1 MGDDGVVSASARA
14 GTGVGNMK
22 RFDDKVVLVTGAASG
37 IGRATVERLAA
48 EGATLACVDVQADAV
63 EETAASARAEGV
75 VARSWVCDI
84 SDEAAVVAMVEAVVA
99 EFGRLDVL
107 CNVAGI
113 LRVATHSHEVT
124 LDQWNHL
131 LGVNLTGT
139 FLVTRECIPHLLETK
154 GNIVMAASTSSLAG
168 HPWMLAYAASK
179 GGVLAMTYTLAV
191 EYAKRGLRVN
201 AVAPGGI
208 DTPIRSIEFPS
219 EGLDIELFARISPID
234 QVRGPE
240 TVAGAIA
247 FLASDDAAHVNGEC
261 LRVDGATLA

>member
-1 MGDDGVVSASARA
+1 
-14 GTGVGNMK
+14 MK

-37 IGRATVERLAA
+37 IGRATVDRLAS
-48 EGATLACVDVQADAV
+48 EGATVACIDVQSDAV
-63 EETAASARAEGV
+63 EEAAASARATGAA
-75 VARSWVCDI
+75 ARAWVCDI
-84 SDEAAVVAMVEAVVA
+84 SDEPAVVAMVSEVVA

-113 LRVATHSHEVT
+113 LRVASHSHEVS
-124 LDQWNHL
+124 LEQWNQL
-131 LGVNLTGT
+131 IAVNLTGT
-139 FLVTRECIPHLLETK
+139 FLVTRECIPHLLETE

-219 EGLDIELFARISPID
+219 EGIDVELFARISPID

-240 TVAGAIA
+240 TVASAIA

>member
-1 MGDDGVVSASARA
+1 
-14 GTGVGNMK
+14 MK

-37 IGRATVERLAA
+37 IGRATAERLAS
-48 EGATLACVDVQADAV
+48 EGATVACIDVQADAV
-63 EETAASARAEGV
+63 EEAAASLRAAGATAEAWVCDVNDESGV
-75 VARSWVCDI
+75 VATV
-84 SDEAAVVAMVEAVVA
+84 SDVVA

-107 CNVAGI
+107 CNIAGI
-113 LRVATHSHEVT
+113 LRVASHSHEVS
-124 LDQWNHL
+124 LEQWNEL
-131 LGVNLTGT
+131 IGVNLTGT
-139 FLVTRECIPHLLETK
+139 FLVTRECIPHLLETR

-208 DTPIRSIEFPS
+208 DTPIRTIEFPA
-219 EGLDIELFARISPID
+219 EGVDFELFARISPID

>member
-1 MGDDGVVSASARA
+1 
-14 GTGVGNMK
+14 MK

-37 IGRATVERLAA
+37 IGRATVDRLAS
-48 EGATLACVDVQADAV
+48 EGAKVACIDVHSDAV
-63 EETAASARAEGV
+63 EEAAASARATGAA
-75 VARSWVCDI
+75 ARAWVCDI
-84 SDEAAVVAMVEAVVA
+84 SDEPAVVAMVSEVVA

-113 LRVATHSHEVT
+113 LRVASHSHEVS
-124 LDQWNHL
+124 LEQWNQL
-131 LGVNLTGT
+131 IAVNLTGT
-139 FLVTRECIPHLLETK
+139 FLVTRECIPHLLETE

-219 EGLDIELFARISPID
+219 EGIDVELFARISPID

-240 TVAGAIA
+240 TVASAIA